1 MFVNSSVSIDA
12 VPRRGWLRFMNRAAV
27 LLLLLAVPALSTLAK
42 NSWYLPRANTGHYL
56 IDAVKMRVAHPPTL
70 LARRPLRLTAKVVSP
85 RPQVRRHQE
94 PELAPES
101 PSISVTVSLQ
111 HRSPPALHI

>member
-12 VPRRGWLRFMNRAAV
+12 VPRKGWLRFMNRAAV
-27 LLLLLAVPALSTLAK
+27 LLLLLAVPALSSLAK
-42 NSWYLPRANTGHYL
+42 NSWYLPEADTGHYL
-56 IDAVKMRVAHPPTL
+56 ICAVKMSVAHPPRL
-70 LARRPLRLTAKVVSP
+70 LARRPLQLIAKVICP

-101 PSISVTVSLQ
+101 PSISVIVSLQ